1 MNRREILKSLGAI
14 VSTTSVAGALAGVAA
29 AAQPDAQQNV
39 DRPGEATPAGKG
51 AAPAGPVN
59 LFEFEE
65 LAKERLSR
73 MAYDYIAQGAAD
85 EITLRW
91 NRASFDNI
99 RLKPRAL
106 VDVSQL
112 DTRVNLFGQAHEFPV
127 LLAPTAYHKLVHR
140 EGERATAR
148 GAGAAGATLVV
159 SSFATVAI
167 EDVAKA
173 ATGRLWFQLY
183 VQPDREFT
191 RELVQRAE
199 AAGCQALC
207 ITVDTPIAGTRNR
220 EERDRFT
227 LPPGMNVEN
236 LKDLLKKKSTSAH
249 RGDKDIYSAILDPR
263 LTWEGIDWIRS
274 FARIPILLKGIIAPE
289 DAKLAVEHGA
299 AGVIVSN
306 HGARNL
312 DTGPATIDALP
323 GVVEAVDGHIPVL
336 MDGGVRRGT
345 DVVKALALGA
355 KAVLIGRPYLWALA
369 VGGAGG
375 VEQVVKMLLTE
386 FRAAMALCGTRSIAE
401 IDRRVLWTAK

>member
-1 MNRREILKSLGAI
+1 
-14 VSTTSVAGALAGVAA
+14 
-29 AAQPDAQQNV
+29 
-39 DRPGEATPAGKG
+39 
-51 AAPAGPVN
+51 
-59 LFEFEE
+59 
-65 LAKERLSR
+65 
-73 MAYDYIAQGAAD
+73 MAYDYVAQGAAD
-85 EITLRW
+85 EITMRW
-91 NRASFDNI
+91 NRESFDRV

-112 DTRVNLFGQAHEFPV
+112 DTRMSLFGQPHEFPV

-183 VQPDREFT
+183 VQPDRAFT
-191 RELVQRAE
+191 RDLVQRAE

-236 LKDLLKKKSTSAH
+236 LKDLLKKNSVSTH

-263 LTWEGIDWIRS
+263 LTWEGIDWILS
-274 FARIPILLKGIIAPE
+274 FAKIPILLKGIIAPE

-299 AGVIVSN
+299 AGIIVSN

-312 DTGPATIDALP
+312 DTGPATMDALP
-323 GVVEAVDGHIPVL
+323 GVVESVDGRIPVL

-375 VEQVVKMLLTE
+375 VQQVVKMLLTE
-386 FRAAMALCGTRSIAE
+386 FHAAMALCGVRSIAE
-401 IDRRVLWTAK
+401 IDRRVLWTGK

>member
-1 MNRREILKSLGAI
+1 AAAT
-14 VSTTSVAGALAGVAA
+14 TTS
-29 AAQPDAQQNV
+29 AAQTEAQANV
-39 DRPGEATPAGKG
+39 DRPGEPGAAKG

-65 LAKERLSR
+65 LAKRRLSR

-85 EITLRW
+85 EVTLRW
-91 NRASFDNI
+91 NRASFDNL

-112 DTRVNLFGQAHEFPV
+112 DTRMKLFGQAHEFPV
-127 LLAPTAYHKLVHR
+127 LLAPTAYHKLVYR

-148 GAGAAGATLVV
+148 GAGAARATLVV

-173 ATGRLWFQLY
+173 ATSRLWFQLY
-183 VQPDREFT
+183 VQPDRSFT
-191 RELVQRAE
+191 RDLVQRAE
-199 AAGCQALC
+199 AAGCQALV

-236 LKDLLKKKSTSAH
+236 LKDLLKQKATSAH

-274 FARIPILLKGIIAPE
+274 FAKIPVLLKGIIAPE

-323 GVVEAVDGHIPVL
+323 RVIEAIEGRIPVL

-355 KAVLIGRPYLWALA
+355 KAVLIGRPYLWGLA
-369 VGGAGG
+369 VGGATGIER
-375 VEQVVKMLLTE
+375 VLKILVTE
-386 FRAAMALCGTRSIAE
+386 FRAAMALCGVRSISE
-401 IDRRVLWTAK
+401 IDRRVLWEPGK

>member
-1 MNRREILKSLGAI
+1 MNRRDASKRPTAKAY
-14 VSTTSVAGALAGVAA
+14 VARAA
-29 AAQPDAQQNV
+29 AAW
-39 DRPGEATPAGKG
+39 
-51 AAPAGPVN
+51 PVN

-65 LAKERLSR
+65 LARKRLSR
-73 MAYDYIAQGAAD
+73 MAYNYIAQGAAD
-85 EITLRW
+85 EVTLRW
-91 NRASFDNI
+91 NRASFDNL

-112 DTRVNLFGQAHEFPV
+112 DTRVDLFGPAHEFPI

-148 GAGAAGATLVV
+148 GAGAAHATLVV
-159 SSFATVAI
+159 SSFSTVAI

-199 AAGCQALC
+199 AAGCEALC
-207 ITVDTPIAGTRNR
+207 VTVDTPIAGTRNR
-220 EERDRFT
+220 EERDRFA
-227 LPPGMNVEN
+227 LPPGINVEN
-236 LKDLLKKKSTSAH
+236 LKALLKKKASSAH
-249 RGDKDIYSAILDPR
+249 RGDKDIYSEILDPR

-274 FARIPILLKGIIAPE
+274 FAKVPVLLKGIIAPE
-289 DAKLAVEHGA
+289 DAQLAVEHGV

-306 HGARNL
+306 HGGRNL
-312 DTGPATIDALP
+312 DTTPATIDVLA
-323 GVVEAVDGHIPVL
+323 GVIKAVDGRIPVL

-355 KAVLIGRPYLWALA
+355 KAVLIGRPYLWGLA
-369 VGGAGG
+369 VGGAAG
-375 VEQVVKMLLTE
+375 VEQVVKILLTE
-386 FRAAMALCGTRSIAE
+386 LRAAMAFCGTRCVSE
-401 IDRRVLWTAK
+401 IDRRVLWDAK

>member
-1 MNRREILKSLGAI
+1 MNRREILKSLGAVI
-14 VSTTSVAGALAGVAA
+14 SATSVAGVAS
-29 AAQPDAQQNV
+29 AAQPEAQVNV
-39 DRPGEATPAGKG
+39 DRPGESVAGKG
-51 AAPAGPVN
+51 NASVGPVN
-59 LFEFEE
+59 LFDFEE
-65 LAKERLSR
+65 LAKKRLSR

-85 EITLRW
+85 EVTLRW
-91 NRASFDNI
+91 NRASFDNL

-112 DTRVNLFGQAHEFPV
+112 DTRINLFGQPHEFPV

-148 GAGAAGATLVV
+148 GAGAAHATMVV

-183 VQPDREFT
+183 VQPDRAFT
-191 RELVQRAE
+191 RDLVQRAE
-199 AAGCQALC
+199 AAGCQALV

-220 EERDRFT
+220 EERDHFT

-236 LKDLLKKKSTSAH
+236 LKELLKKKGTSAH
-249 RGDKDIYSAILDPR
+249 RGDADIYSAILDPR

-274 FARIPILLKGIIAPE
+274 FAKVPVLLKGIIAPE
-289 DAKLAVEHGA
+289 DAKLAVEQGV

-323 GVVEAVDGHIPVL
+323 GVIEAVDGRILVL

-345 DVVKALALGA
+345 DVMKALALGA

-375 VEQVVKMLLTE
+375 VEQVVKILRTE
-386 FRAAMALCGTRSIAE
+386 LRAVMALCGTRSVAE
-401 IDRRVLWTAK
+401 IDRRVLWDAKK

>member
-1 MNRREILKSLGAI
+1 MNRREILKSLGAV
-14 VSTTSVAGALAGVAA
+14 VSTTSVAGALPGFADAA
-29 AAQPDAQQNV
+29 HPDAQQNM

-51 AAPAGPVN
+51 AAPVGPVN

-65 LAKERLSR
+65 LAKKRLSR

-91 NRASFDNI
+91 NRESFNTI

-112 DTRVNLFGQAHEFPV
+112 DTRTNLFGQPHAFPV

-148 GAGAAGATLVV
+148 GAGAAGATMVV

-183 VQPDREFT
+183 VQPDRAFT
-191 RELVQRAE
+191 RDLVQRAE

-236 LKDLLKKKSTSAH
+236 LKDLLKKKSTSVH

-274 FARIPILLKGIIAPE
+274 FAKIPILLKGIIAPE
-289 DAKLAVEHGA
+289 DAQLAVKHGA

-323 GVVEAVDGHIPVL
+323 GVIEAVDGRIPVL

-369 VGGAGG
+369 VGGASG
-375 VEQVVKMLLTE
+375 VKQVVKMLLTE

-401 IDRRVLWTAK
+401 IDRRVLWTGK